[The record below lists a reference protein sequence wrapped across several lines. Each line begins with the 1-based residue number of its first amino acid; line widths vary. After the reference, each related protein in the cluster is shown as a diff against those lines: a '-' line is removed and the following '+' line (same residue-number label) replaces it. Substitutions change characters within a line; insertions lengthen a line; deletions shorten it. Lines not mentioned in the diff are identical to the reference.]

1 VYSTIILFEEGLMY
15 CVIGSCRN
23 VKSLVAQGIEIAEKV
38 LPSTEIPVRNISI
51 GKINPFGIYDL
62 KYRNFVKIYQ
72 N

>member
-1 VYSTIILFEEGLMY
+1 MRYWELQE
-15 CVIGSCRN
+15 R
-23 VKSLVAQGIEIAEKV
+23 KSLVAQGIEIAEKV

-62 KYRNFVKIYQ
+62 KYRNFVKIYK